1 MKITQKSAER
11 EFLKSINSAELI
23 YQTWL
28 REKFGVVKLASTTE
42 KGDLAENF
50 LAALVRLIGYAD
62 VEVVPSRRGDYDIG
76 VGRGRGKKRLEVKLA
91 TQDTSGNF
99 QFNGIRH
106 DTDYT
111 HLFLLGVMRSTIRYR
126 MIPKAWLTTKRDEY
140 PLVSMARRTN
150 AAFKLTRS
158 EDDLLR
164 FDRLEADLRRYLG
177 APR

>member
-1 MKITQKSAER
+1 MKITQKSAEK
-11 EFLKSINSAELI
+11 EFLKLINSSELI

-28 REKFGVVKLASTTE
+28 KEKFGALKLASTTE

-50 LAALVRLIGYAD
+50 LAELVRSLGYSD
-62 VEVVPSRRGDYDIG
+62 VEVVPGRRGDYDVG

-91 TQDTSGNF
+91 TQDTNDSF

-111 HLFLLGVMRSTIRYR
+111 HLFLLGVLRTTIRYR
-126 MIPKAWLTTKRDEY
+126 MIPKAWLTTRRDEY

-150 AAFKLTRS
+150 ATFKLTRS
-158 EDDLLR
+158 ADDLFK
-164 FDRLEADLRRYLG
+164 FDRLEADLRRYIG
-177 APR
+177 APK

>member
-1 MKITQKSAER
+1 MKITQKSAEK
-11 EFLKSINSAELI
+11 EFLKSINSSEFI

-28 REKFGVVKLASTTE
+28 KEKFGAVKLASATE

-50 LAALVRLIGYAD
+50 VAALIRSIGHAD
-62 VEVVPSRRGDYDIG
+62 VEMVPGRRGDYDIG

-126 MIPKAWLTTKRDEY
+126 MLPKAWLTTRRGEY

-150 AAFKLTRS
+150 AAFKLTRP
-158 EDDLLR
+158 EDDLLT

-177 APR
+177 TPK